1 MSSVKQINIANLAKL
16 TQLHLLPDDAQQLQQ
31 DLQQTL
37 VFIDQVAN
45 TNISTDVKIT
55 TGAVQYLRE
64 DTVQDKA
71 AIDVVQEIA
80 PEVQAGLFMVPQVV
94 E

>member
-1 MSSVKQINIANLAKL
+1 MSAAKQINIANLAKL
-16 TQLHLLPDDAQQLQQ
+16 TQLYLLPDDAQKLQQ

-45 TNISTDVKIT
+45 TNISADAKIT
-55 TGAVQYLRE
+55 TGEVQYLRE
-64 DTVQDKA
+64 DAVQDKS
-71 AIDVVQEIA
+71 AIDAVQKIA